1 MGIYSS
7 LIIGRDAVIANQR
20 AIEITGHN
28 IANVNTPGYSR
39 QRLML
44 QAKDPIE
51 TGLGMVGTGVTAFGV
66 ERIYDCFLGDQINN
80 AAQDLGKWE
89 AQKNVLSRVE
99 IVFDE
104 ASGFGLNNAF
114 NEYWNAWQ
122 DLANNPGGHTERTI
136 LLAKGEN
143 LANQFNTM
151 YADLVEVQNDID
163 AGVSATVDEINIL
176 SSQIADLNDK
186 IVSIEATEHSA
197 NDYRDERDRL
207 LKELSG
213 LIDFTYTEAGDG
225 RVTVTLGDGTDL
237 VEAPT
242 VANPSGTNTLYATD
256 TTGDGS
262 LNIAWSDPAGANID
276 ADISGGKI
284 RGLLDVRDDS
294 DFIPGY
300 LMKLNDLAT
309 SLIADVNAV
318 HAGGYGLDDTV
329 SRGFFAGTD
338 ASDISIDPAIV
349 GNVNN
354 IAAAQTASGGAGLS
368 GDNTNALAI
377 ANLQGSLTMSGNT
390 ANYNDFYSSLVSE
403 VGIDMQQTDQ
413 RYDYQ
418 SAMAAQLD
426 NYRESISGVSLDE
439 EMVNLIKY
447 QHAYDAAAKLISTID
462 EMLQTLINMV

>member
-66 ERIYDCFLGDQINN
+66 ERIYDYFLGDQINN

-89 AQKNVLSRVE
+89 AQKNVLARVE

-104 ASGFGLNNAF
+104 GSGYGLNNAF

-151 YADLVEVQNDID
+151 YADLAEIQNDID
-163 AGVSATVDEINIL
+163 ASVSATVNEINIL
-176 SSQIADLNDK
+176 SSQISDLNDK
-186 IVSIEATEHSA
+186 IVSIEASEHSA

-213 LIDFTYTEAGDG
+213 LIDFTTTEAGDG
-225 RVTVTLGDGTDL
+225 RVTVTLGDGRNL
-237 VEAPT
+237 VEAPS

-256 TTGDGS
+256 TTGGGF
-262 LNIAWSDPAGANID
+262 LNIAWDPAGANID
-276 ADISGGKI
+276 ASISGGKI
-284 RGLLDVRDDS
+284 RGWLDVRDNI
-294 DFIPGY
+294 IPGY
-300 LMKLNDLAT
+300 LSSLNGLAAQ
-309 SLIADVNAV
+309 LITDVNAV
-318 HAGGYGLDDTV
+318 HTGGYGLDDTV
-329 SRGFFAGTD
+329 SRDFFAGIN
-338 ASDISIDPAIV
+338 ASDISVDPAIV
-349 GNVNN
+349 GNINH
-354 IAAAQTASGGAGLS
+354 IAAAQSAPSGVGLS
-368 GDNTNALAI
+368 GDNTNAVAM
-377 ANLQGSLTMSGNT
+377 ANLQNSQTMSGNT
-390 ANYNDFYSSLVSE
+390 ASYNDFYSALISE
-403 VGIDMQQTDQ
+403 VGIDVQQADQ

-418 SAMAAQLD
+418 SSMAAQLD
-426 NYRESISGVSLDE
+426 NYREAVSGVSLDE

-462 EMLQTLINMV
+462 EMLQTLINMI

>member
-39 QRLML
+39 QRLVL

-51 TGLGMVGTGVTAFGV
+51 TGLGMVGTGVTALGV
-66 ERIYDCFLGDQINN
+66 ERIYDYFLGDQINT
-80 AAQDLGKWE
+80 AAQDLGNWE
-89 AQKNVLSRVE
+89 AQKNVLARVE

-104 ASGFGLNNAF
+104 GSGYGLNNAF

-151 YADLVEVQNDID
+151 YADLAEIQNDID
-163 AGVSATVDEINIL
+163 AGVSATVNEINIL

-186 IVSIEATEHSA
+186 IVSIEASEHSA

-213 LIDFTYTEAGDG
+213 LIDFTTSEAGDG
-225 RVTVTLGDGTDL
+225 RVTVTLGDGTNL
-237 VEAPT
+237 VEAPSI
-242 VANPSGTNTLYATD
+242 ANPSGTNTLYATD
-256 TTGDGS
+256 TTGDGF
-262 LNIAWSDPAGANID
+262 LNIAWSDPAGADID
-276 ADISGGKI
+276 AGISGGKI
-284 RGLLDVRDDS
+284 RGWLDVRDNI
-294 DFIPGY
+294 IPGY
-300 LMKLNDLAT
+300 LSSLNGLAEQ
-309 SLIADVNAV
+309 LIADVNTV

-329 SRGFFAGTD
+329 SRDFFAGTD
-338 ASDISIDPAIV
+338 ASDISVDPAIV
-349 GNVNN
+349 GNINN
-354 IAAAQTASGGAGLS
+354 IAAAQNASGGAGLS
-368 GDNTNALAI
+368 GDNTNAVAM
-377 ANLQGSLTMSGNT
+377 ANLQNSQTMSGNT
-390 ANYNDFYSSLVSE
+390 ASYNDFYSALISE
-403 VGIDMQQTDQ
+403 VGIDVQQADQ
-413 RYDYQ
+413 RYNYQ
-418 SAMAAQLD
+418 SSMAAQLD
-426 NYRESISGVSLDE
+426 NYREAVSGVSLDE